1 MRVLNAKSKLERN
14 MVRNN
19 DITLSDVKRILRG
32 YWWVALITTTIC
44 AGAGIALAQ
53 LLPKRYTSETVI
65 LVEQPT
71 VPTEY
76 VKPII
81 TEDLNR
87 RLASMQ
93 EQILSRTRLQ
103 PIIEKFSLYPKD
115 QDGVYTDEVIAR
127 LRAAVK
133 ITPMEPM
140 AGTDN
145 RQLPGFEVAVESRS
159 PELAQEVCSEI
170 MSMFLEQN
178 TQEREQQASRTTS
191 FLTKQLDEAKTK
203 LDEQDARLAQFKRQ
217 YLGSLPEEEQT
228 NLSLLTGLNSQ
239 LEANTQALSRAHQDL
254 AFNESLLSQQE
265 TNWRA
270 AQTGQNPE
278 TADLQLNALRDQLAN
293 LLSHYTPK
301 HPDVVKVQNQI
312 AELEKRRAA
321 EPQPESTEET
331 LPQRPAPTSPQVQQ
345 LRAKVRQ
352 DQIMIADFTKHQTLI
367 EAQIHALQ
375 DRVQA
380 SPVVEQQLKELTRS
394 YQSALDFYNELLKK
408 RQNSAMAADLEH
420 QQESEQFR
428 VLDPPSLPDKASFPN
443 KPLFA
448 GGGLAAGL
456 GLSLGLLYLI
466 AFSDTSLH
474 TERDVEKCLK
484 LPVMVSIPT
493 LEMDEASNSYKGP
506 GRLVA

>member
-1 MRVLNAKSKLERN
+1 

-19 DITLSDVKRILRG
+19 DITLSDVKRIFGR
-32 YWWVALITTTIC
+32 YWWVALLTTALC
-44 AGAGIALAQ
+44 AGAGVALAMF
-53 LLPKRYTSETVI
+53 LPKRYTSETVI

-81 TEDLNR
+81 TTDLNR

-103 PIIEKFSLYPKD
+103 PIIDKFNLYPKD
-115 QDGVYTDEVIAR
+115 KDGIYTDEVIAR

-159 PELAQEVCSEI
+159 PELAQQVCSEI

-191 FLTKQLDEAKTK
+191 FLTKQLDEAKAK
-203 LDEQDARLAQFKRQ
+203 LDEQDAHLAQFKRQ

-228 NLSLLTGLNSQ
+228 NLSLLTGMNSQ

-265 TNWRA
+265 TNVRA

-278 TADLQLNALRDQLAN
+278 TAELQLNALRDQLAN

-321 EPQPESTEET
+321 GPQTDSSDEITSQHA
-331 LPQRPAPTSPQVQQ
+331 LAASPQAQQ
-345 LRAKVRQ
+345 LRAKIKQ
-352 DQIMIADFTKHQTLI
+352 DQIIIADFTKQQALIQT
-367 EAQIHALQ
+367 QIRELQ
-375 DRVQA
+375 NRVQA

-428 VLDPPSLPDKASFPN
+428 VLDPPSLPDKPSFPN

-448 GGGLAAGL
+448 GGGLATGL

-484 LPVMVSIPT
+484 LPVMVSIPS
-493 LEMDEASNSYKGP
+493 LDLDAASSTFKGP
-506 GRLVA
+506 ARTLVT

>member
-1 MRVLNAKSKLERN
+1 

-19 DITLSDVKRILRG
+19 DITLSDVKRILSR
-32 YWWVALITTTIC
+32 YWWVALITTTLC
-44 AGAGIALAQ
+44 AGAGVALAI

-115 QDGVYTDEVIAR
+115 KDGVYTDEVIAR

-145 RQLPGFEVAVESRS
+145 RQLPGFEVAVESRT
-159 PELAQEVCSEI
+159 PELAQQICSEI

-178 TQEREQQASRTTS
+178 SQEREQQASRTTS
-191 FLTKQLDEAKTK
+191 FLTKQLDEAKSK

-217 YLGSLPEEEQT
+217 YLGSLPEEGQT
-228 NLSLLTGLNSQ
+228 NLSLLTGMNSQ

-265 TNWRA
+265 TNLRA

-278 TADLQLNALRDQLAN
+278 TAELQLNALRDQLAN

-321 EPQPESTEET
+321 GPVTESPDEITS
-331 LPQRPAPTSPQVQQ
+331 QHAIAASPQAQQ
-345 LRAKVRQ
+345 LRAKIKQ
-352 DQIMIADFTKHQTLI
+352 DQIVIADFTKQQTLI
-367 EAQIHALQ
+367 QGQIRELQ
-375 DRVQA
+375 GRVQA
-380 SPVVEQQLKELTRS
+380 SPMVEQQLKELTRS

-448 GGGLAAGL
+448 GGGLATGL
-456 GLSLGLLYLI
+456 GLGLGLLYLI

-493 LEMDEASNSYKGP
+493 LDMDAPSSAFKGP
-506 GRLVA
+506 ARTLVT